1 MQKHKHYIYVIQLR
15 APSKPCEI
23 ENNVGTVFLEVF
35 LDWTYLRFPVYIYIR
50 KRPGSPHPFSELPGA
65 GMFSSKTLPKA
76 PASRYLGFQS
86 CCQKRR
92 RTTGRNLD
100 LSPRRHIFGSRFGE
114 WLFITIYD
122 LINWVYTCP
131 KNPPRMCHF
140 IYVLTPLDCII
151 QPCYSDNS
159 SIAPASFVSKD
170 FHESSSSSSDSSTTT
185 VDFSCKGHGPKFWT
199 YI

>member
-1 MQKHKHYIYVIQLR
+1 MRKQSFHVFGVKIFLWGHQLLSLIVISRHWQRLQYILWCCTCRPKFRLTDPPCRNTNIIYIYVIQLR

-35 LDWTYLRFPVYIYIR
+35 LDWTYLRSPVYIR

-76 PASRYLGFQS
+76 PASRHLGFQS

-114 WLFITIYD
+114 WLFI
-122 LINWVYTCP
+122 
-131 KNPPRMCHF
+131 
-140 IYVLTPLDCII
+140 
-151 QPCYSDNS
+151 
-159 SIAPASFVSKD
+159 
-170 FHESSSSSSDSSTTT
+170 
-185 VDFSCKGHGPKFWT
+185 
-199 YI
+199 